1 MTSYSIRRGTYVDE
15 ANVARG
21 SEPRNGRPLG
31 PIIARGTQESGPAFT
46 SPPFDVSAE
55 QFRNNHITL
64 TPPHLAPPVPKAR
77 PANTQ
82 SVNKYQYRR
91 MSCRWQILPNCTVVP
106 AGIHMPPLS
115 PAHFPCNGGKITST
129 NTHCANHP
137 VVMTCG
143 CTLRMLPPIH
153 RSSPQSPP
161 LCI

>member
-1 MTSYSIRRGTYVDE
+1 MGWWLREIDTGSRPSTTVTSYSIRRGTYVDE

-77 PANTQ
+77 PADT
-82 SVNKYQYRR
+82 
-91 MSCRWQILPNCTVVP
+91 TV
-106 AGIHMPPLS
+106 G
-115 PAHFPCNGGKITST
+115 
-129 NTHCANHP
+129 
-137 VVMTCG
+137 
-143 CTLRMLPPIH
+143 
-153 RSSPQSPP
+153 Q
-161 LCI
+161 